1 MSDTLFTRDNL
12 DSCLKELAKEF
23 RKINGSRI
31 PAEIIL
37 IGGASVLINYG
48 FREMTYDMDAIIQ
61 ASSSMKD
68 AINHVGDRLGLPNGW
83 LNTDFMKTSSY
94 TPKLIQYSKYYK
106 TFSNVLRVRTVSA
119 EYLIVMKLMAG
130 RQYKNDLS
138 DVVGILLEQQNNGK
152 KIHLDDIK
160 RAADELYG
168 NYDKV
173 PDFSRTFIEAAC
185 HDSNLA
191 ELYKRIREDE
201 RKSKNILLEFQ
212 DHYPGVLNRDNLADV
227 LKAAKARKN
236 ATLPPLD
243 AYTDHN
249 V

>member
-130 RQYKNDLS
+130 DN
-138 DVVGILLEQQNNGK
+138 
-152 KIHLDDIK
+152 IK
-160 RAADELYG
+160 MI
-168 NYDKV
+168 
-173 PDFSRTFIEAAC
+173 FQM
-185 HDSNLA
+185 
-191 ELYKRIREDE
+191 
-201 RKSKNILLEFQ
+201 LLEFCWNNRTMERKFIWMI
-212 DHYPGVLNRDNLADV
+212 LNVWRMTYMVVMIRFQSLH
-227 LKAAKARKN
+227 
-236 ATLPPLD
+236 
-243 AYTDHN
+243 AYL
-249 V
+249 